1 MEQQGLLEKILN
13 SEMCSF
19 APMMLQSIKHK
30 KGFVGVFCI
39 ISNLKFEWI
48 FVCFDLKHALDQNLP
63 SVNEV
68 Q

>member
-1 MEQQGLLEKILN
+1 
-13 SEMCSF
+13 MCSF

-30 KGFVGVFCI
+30 KGFVDVFCI